1 MPYSTNKMKLSVISA
16 YASICLLLGPI
27 LQPYS
32 FNGVNLGVYFLL
44 LNAVV
49 FWIVHFISKKRFAN
63 IKDFHNPISFY
74 VYALT
79 IPVLIGLCLYGSKG
93 LASSYR
99 GMLVY
104 ALTFPIF
111 VKSIDFVF
119 LKRAYTVIVFFL
131 CAIFIC
137 QEFLYY
143 STGIRFSALMPFLEL
158 NYDMEMEDFIANQVI
173 KTRSSS
179 MFLEP
184 AHFAQYLVPCLAL
197 NMGDLIIKKKLMNVS
212 VLFISLILFF
222 LQSGSGMIMLGI
234 LYYLYFK
241 KQKIKTSYLLG
252 LFFILIVLVLI
263 VDLNA
268 NESII
273 AALFERRNE
282 LSLNKN
288 DIGSGMIRVFRGY
301 YVYADFPLL
310 GKIFGVGNGAVGDVV
325 MNSSARWMF
334 NDETYLN
341 NFQKLIIGYGII
353 GTALLI
359 KYMKSLYAKGS
370 FSGNAVLTCFI
381 AVSFMENMFFDS
393 KMLFYMCMA
402 VCANQYYK
410 NHKYLTK

>member
-1 MPYSTNKMKLSVISA
+1 MEAYNNFIRYIGSIS
-16 YASICLLLGPI
+16 ILLAPI
-27 LQPYS
+27 LHPYS
-32 FNGVNLGVYFLL
+32 FYGVNMGVYFLFTNALILWSVLFFRRKYFSSYSDSKVSL
-44 LNAVV
+44 L
-49 FWIVHFISKKRFAN
+49 
-63 IKDFHNPISFY
+63 FY
-74 VYALT
+74 LYAFTL
-79 IPVLIGLCLYGSKG
+79 PVLVGLLFYGSNG
-93 LASSYR
+93 IGASYR

-104 ALTFPIF
+104 ALTFPIY
-111 VKSIDFVF
+111 VKAIDLVF
-119 LKRAYTVIVFFL
+119 LKRAYTIIVIFL
-131 CAIFIC
+131 SAIFIC

-143 STGIRFSALMPFLEL
+143 STGIRFSALIPFLEL

-197 NMGDLIIKKKLMNVS
+197 NMGDLIIKKKLINVS

-325 MNSSARWMF
+325 MNSSASWMF

-341 NFQKLIIGYGII
+341 NFQKLIIGYGFI
-353 GTALLI
+353 GSILFI
-359 KYMKSLYAKGS
+359 KYMKSLYAKGA
-370 FSGNAVLTCFI
+370 FSGNAILTCFI

-393 KMLFYMCMA
+393 KMLFYMCIA
-402 VCANQYYK
+402 VSANQYYK
-410 NHKYLTK
+410 IHKQLI

>member
-1 MPYSTNKMKLSVISA
+1 MDTCHNLKRYIGSIS
-16 YASICLLLGPI
+16 ILLAPI
-27 LQPYS
+27 LHPYS
-32 FNGVNLGVYFLL
+32 FHGVSMGVYFL
-44 LNAVV
+44 
-49 FWIVHFISKKRFAN
+49 FINSLILWCIFLFKRKNFTTYN
-63 IKDFHNPISFY
+63 DTKVSLPFY
-74 VYALT
+74 LYAFTL
-79 IPVLIGLCLYGSKG
+79 PVLVGLVLYGSNG
-93 LASSYR
+93 IGASYR
-99 GMLVY
+99 GLLVY
-104 ALTFPIF
+104 AITFPIF
-111 VKSIDFVF
+111 VKAIDYVF
-119 LKRAYTVIVFFL
+119 LKKVYTIIVFL
-131 CAIFIC
+131 LSAIFIC
-137 QEFLYY
+137 QELLYY
-143 STGIRFSALMPFLEL
+143 STGIRFSALIPFLEL

-197 NMGDLIIKKKLMNVS
+197 NMGDLINKKKLMNVT

-252 LFFILIVLVLI
+252 LFIILIALVLI

-282 LSLNKN
+282 FTANKN
-288 DIGSGMIRVFRGY
+288 EIGSGMIRVIRGY
-301 YVYADFPLL
+301 YVYSDFPLL
-310 GKIFGVGNGAVGDVV
+310 GKIFGVSNGVVGDVV
-325 MNSSARWMF
+325 MNSSAKWMF

-353 GTALLI
+353 GTALFI
-359 KYMKSLYAKGS
+359 KYMKSLYAKGV
-370 FSGNAVLTCFI
+370 FSGNAILTCFI

-393 KMLFYMCMA
+393 KMLFYMCIA

-410 NHKYLTK
+410 CNKQLI

>member
-1 MPYSTNKMKLSVISA
+1 MDTTNITSK
-16 YASICLLLGPI
+16 YAAVLLLIGPI

-32 FNGVNLGVYFLL
+32 YKGINLGVYLL
-44 LNAVV
+44 FINAIIL
-49 FWIVHFISKKRFAN
+49 WIINLFSKKKTQNNKELQGFLT
-63 IKDFHNPISFY
+63 FY
-74 VYALT
+74 IYAFTL
-79 IPVLIGLCLYGSKG
+79 PVIVGLLLYGSNG
-93 LASSYR
+93 LGASYR

-104 ALTFPIF
+104 AVTFPMLI
-111 VKSIDFVF
+111 KLIDFLF
-119 LKRAYTVIVFFL
+119 LKRTYTFIVFFL

-143 STGIRFSALMPFLEL
+143 TTGIRFSALIPFLDL
-158 NYDMEMEDFIANQVI
+158 NYDIAMEDFMADQMI

-184 AHFAQYLVPCLAL
+184 AHFSQYLVPCLAL
-197 NMGDLIIKKKLMNVS
+197 NMGKLIDEKRLMNVT
-212 VLFISLILFF
+212 VLFISLILYF

-234 LYYLYFK
+234 LYFLYFK
-241 KQKIKTSYLLG
+241 KQKVKTSYLLC
-252 LFFILIVLVLI
+252 LFFILIALVLV
-263 VDLNA
+263 VDANS
-268 NESII
+268 NESILG
-273 AALFERRNE
+273 ALFERRNE

-341 NFQKLIIGYGII
+341 NFQKLIIGYGFI
-353 GTALLI
+353 GSILFI
-359 KYMKSLYAKGS
+359 NYMKSLFAKGS

-393 KMLFYMCMA
+393 KMLFYMCIA

-410 NHKYLTK
+410 IHKQLI